1 MSLNKGFWA
10 VCMTEE
16 FFKREK
22 DGILIKIKAVPNSS
36 KNEIC
41 GLYDNALKV
50 KIKAPAVENKANEE
64 LINFFSK
71 LLKVP
76 KSSVILKSGDTSK
89 LKTLYINNCTID
101 KLKNVCANIN
111 L

>member
-1 MSLNKGFWA
+1 
-10 VCMTEE
+10 MTEE

-64 LINFFSK
+64 LIKFLSK
-71 LLKVP
+71 LLKLP
-76 KSSVILKSGDTSK
+76 KSSITLKSGETAK
-89 LKTLYINNCTID
+89 LKTIYISGCTID
-101 KLKNVCANIN
+101 KFNNVCANID

>member
-1 MSLNKGFWA
+1 MESCAHKFYKEQNNTL
-10 VCMTEE
+10 V
-16 FFKREK
+16 
-22 DGILIKIKAVPNSS
+22 LKIKAVPNSS

-41 GLYDNALKV
+41 GLFDDALKV

-64 LINFFSK
+64 LVKFFAK

-76 KSSVILKSGDTSK
+76 KSSVILKSGGTSK
-89 LKTLYINNCTID
+89 LKTICIENCTID
-101 KLKNVCANIN
+101 KFKQVCVNIN

>member
-1 MSLNKGFWA
+1 
-10 VCMTEE
+10 MTEQ
-16 FFKREK
+16 FFKEVNS
-22 DGILIKIKAVPNSS
+22 GILVKIKAVPNSS

-64 LINFFSK
+64 LIKFFSK

-76 KSSVILKSGDTSK
+76 KSSIILKSGDTSK
-89 LKTLYINNCTID
+89 LKTIYINNCTID
-101 KLKNVCANIN
+101 KIKNVCVNI
-111 L
+111 